1 MKIFS
6 LKKELLKTKI
16 IIFGVKFSLKRNYEK
31 IVARNYKKKLA
42 ALQKVWGQRKIK
54 VGFLVS
60 EPAKWQYQSLYEEFD
75 KSDYFEPVVLIT
87 QLSLAH
93 QGEKHFYKTIDDCY
107 DFFKGKGLNVTYA
120 YDKRRKAYMSVSDF
134 GVDILFYQQ
143 PWELDDS
150 QHPIIASKSVLT
162 CYVPYGLHLVEYN
175 GSYVRDF
182 HQLLWLMFVEND
194 SLIQRFSALIQNK
207 VSNCVVVGYPKLDA
221 YFLPNISIFDTNA
234 KPIVIYAPHHSFEKS
249 GLNCATFQ
257 ENGMDILALAEKYQD
272 KVSWIFK
279 PHPRFKTA
287 VISNNVMSE
296 TEIDSYYRRWEK
308 LGEIYDG
315 GDYIDLFKQ
324 TAAMITDCISFLGEY
339 LPSGNPLFHLLAKN
353 RPFNNFAKTFIDA
366 YYKIENVKQLHDVIV
381 RVVIKKHDEKKA
393 ERLANIPL
401 LFDKNEKASTKIVAK
416 LKNSLGGL

>member
-162 CYVPYGLHLVEYN
+162 CYVPYGLNLMENSLVYTD
-175 GSYVRDF
+175 SF
-182 HQLLWLMFVEND
+182 HRVLWKMFVEDCGQIHRIKLLSDKDGVN
-194 SLIQRFSALIQNK
+194 ALF
-207 VSNCVVVGYPKLDA
+207 VGYPKLDA
-221 YFLPNISIFDTNA
+221 YYHI
-234 KPIVIYAPHHSFEKS
+234 KPHKNKKKMIIYAPHHSFEKS

-257 ENGMDILALAEKYQD
+257 ENGMDILALAEKYQE

-308 LGEIYDG
+308 IGMIHDN
-315 GDYIDLFKQ
+315 GDYMQLFVDSD
-324 TAAMITDCISFLGEY
+324 ALITDSISFLGEY
-339 LPSGNPLFHLLAKN
+339 LPSKNPLFHLVSPFAKFNDFAKSFIDSFYQIYNVSELEKIFEKVVFENEDLKKDIRLAK
-353 RPFNNFAKTFIDA
+353 I
-366 YYKIENVKQLHDVIV
+366 
-381 RVVIKKHDEKKA
+381 
-393 ERLANIPL
+393 NI
-401 LFDKNEKASTKIVAK
+401 LFDSDISAASKIFNF
-416 LKNSLGGL
+416 LKKSIEVGK